1 MALARKRATTIALDP
16 EMDRLLT
23 RAARSEGISR
33 SELIRRQLWLVLE
46 QYRSHPKP
54 RAAGIIRHRLPDR
67 GDESELYREP
77 RG

>member
-1 MALARKRATTIALDP
+1 MALARKRATTVALDP

-33 SELIRRQLWLVLE
+33 SEVIRRQLWLVLE
-46 QYRSHPKP
+46 QYRSHPTPK
-54 RAAGIIRHRLPDR
+54 AGGIIRRKLRER

-77 RG
+77 RR